1 MNVSDVIILREASED
16 LQAGFD
22 FYENREIGI
31 GSYFIDCLISDI
43 ESLYVSAGIHN
54 RHFGFMR
61 MFSKRFPYAIY
72 YDIDGSI
79 ARVVAVLDMRM
90 NPESIRNFLGNR

>member
-22 FYENREIGI
+22 FYESREPGI

-43 ESLYVSAGIHN
+43 ESLCVFAGVHSY
-54 RHFGFMR
+54 HFGFMR
-61 MFSKRFPYAIY
+61 MLSKRFPYAVY
-72 YDIDGSI
+72 YNIEGDI

-90 NPESIRNFLGNR
+90 NPDTIRDSLSDR